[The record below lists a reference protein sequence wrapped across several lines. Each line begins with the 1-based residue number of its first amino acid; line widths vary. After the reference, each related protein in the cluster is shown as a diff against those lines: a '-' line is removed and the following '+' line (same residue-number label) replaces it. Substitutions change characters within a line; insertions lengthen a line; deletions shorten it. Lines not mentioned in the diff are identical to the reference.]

1 MCSWLLFIYIVHLE
15 LSSPLGKGHVRSCIP
30 PFAVPTCCSNNNSPS
45 CLYCCCI
52 TTQTLVQEHL
62 LLSRAAPDSSSS
74 FVQHQIP
81 PPPEHDKP
89 KPVHEITDF
98 IFLVC
103 QLEKPASHI
112 FPAFQYLSHWQAM
125 DFLVSLLLIARM
137 ASSQWV
143 WWTPCMWEVLG
154 FKKQPKAWLGLFAC
168 ARAGTG
174 YVDSD
179 WGCWVV

>member
-1 MCSWLLFIYIVHLE
+1 MITSSIKGKERSPLWMCSWLLFIYIVHLE

-52 TTQTLVQEHL
+52 TTQSLVQEHL

-89 KPVHEITDF
+89 KPVHEITNF
-98 IFLVC
+98 IFLLC
-103 QLEKPASHI
+103 QLEKPASHV

-125 DFLVSLLLIARM
+125 DFLVYLLLIA
-137 ASSQWV
+137 
-143 WWTPCMWEVLG
+143 
-154 FKKQPKAWLGLFAC
+154 
-168 ARAGTG
+168 
-174 YVDSD
+174 
-179 WGCWVV
+179 